1 MARERG
7 GKAAKPK
14 APEVKLPQGRLMN
27 NSLFVKDQFDPKATP
42 SYKVEVAFDKNDEEF
57 SKIIEALLATNGPL
71 DQLNVSAGDLDID
84 GGVIISGIKDGDVL
98 ARKREKNGKPGDG
111 YKGKWVIRATTTF
124 NKDGVDGPGGVTVFD
139 EAVEPITAVN
149 QTAIYNGCYVEV
161 LCTLSKYTD
170 DASGEDAIKWYL
182 GAVQKVAD
190 GERFASAK
198 DYSTAFKPAGR
209 APVAG
214 EGRRRR

>member
-7 GKAAKPK
+7 SKAAKPK
-14 APEVKLPQGRLMN
+14 APEIKLPKGRLMN
-27 NSLFVKDQFDPKATP
+27 SALFVKDQYDAKSTP
-42 SYKVEVAFDKNDEEF
+42 RYLVEVCFDKDDPEF
-57 SKIIEALLATNGPL
+57 DKVLDAILAQDGPL
-71 DQLNVSAGDLDID
+71 DILGIAGELDID
-84 GGVIISGIKDGDVL
+84 DGEVVSGIKDGDVK
-98 ARKREKNGKPGDG
+98 ARKREKDGKPGDG
-111 YKGKWVIRATTTF
+111 YKGKWIVTATTTF
-124 NKDGVDGPGGVTVFD
+124 NKDGQDGPGGVTVFD

-149 QTAIYNGCYVEV
+149 QQAIYNGCYVEV
-161 LCTLSKYTD
+161 LCTLSKYTEEKT
-170 DASGEDAIKWYL
+170 GNDAIKWYL